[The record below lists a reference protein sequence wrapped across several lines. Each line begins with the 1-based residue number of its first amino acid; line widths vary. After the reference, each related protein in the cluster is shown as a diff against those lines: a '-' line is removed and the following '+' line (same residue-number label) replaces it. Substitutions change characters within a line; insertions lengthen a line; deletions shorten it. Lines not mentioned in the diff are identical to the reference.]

1 MQQAEFE
8 NAEGVLPV
16 LLVDDEID
24 AAILA
29 AGFLP
34 TATMPI
40 ERMRCLVADLSMAV
54 ANAVAIDDD
63 AEFARATRGLSVL
76 GTAEERQFAA
86 GYQAYLIGE
95 IRSQSFGRELDLASN
110 AERFEQIKQLVCG
123 ARADL

>member
-34 TATMPI
+34 TASMPI

-54 ANAVAIDDD
+54 ANAVAIDDEAKFVASRSD
-63 AEFARATRGLSVL
+63 GSWIWLPMRSALNRSSSWSVVL
-76 GTAEERQFAA
+76 RQIFDRVH
-86 GYQAYLIGE
+86 IK
-95 IRSQSFGRELDLASN
+95 SQNKHVAN
-110 AERFEQIKQLVCG
+110 
-123 ARADL
+123 